1 MGTIGGV
8 MAIFALVFIV
18 FPLIEIY
25 VAVQV
30 AHVIGALDTV
40 LLLAILSI
48 GGTWL
53 TKYAG
58 FGVINR
64 IRQQLAAGKMPTNEL
79 IDGGLVLTAGI
90 LLVVPGFVTGILGL
104 LLLFPPTARPLPQ
117 HTQASLRGPDHI
129 HRSERKRWSSPR
141 RRPRRRHRHLAPISR
156 PRD

>member
-1 MGTIGGV
+1 

-48 GGTWL
+48 GGAWL

-64 IRQQLAAGKMPTNEL
+64 IRQQLTAGKMPTNEL

-104 LLLFPPTARPLPQ
+104 LLLFPPTRGLSRSTLKRRFAGRITYIGPSGTGGRHLDG
-117 HTQASLRGPDHI
+117 GPDDVI
-129 HRSERKRWSSPR
+129 D
-141 RRPRRRHRHLAPISR
+141 I
-156 PRD
+156 